1 MAVLLVKVK
10 LQTNRQGNAL
20 NQKEHHIHN
29 ECSIIPKALTEQQL
43 EEMRQIIEEIR
54 LKGYNPKNVSV
65 LDR

>member
-1 MAVLLVKVK
+1 MLLVKVK
-10 LQTNRQGNAL
+10 HQINRQGNAL
-20 NQKEHHIHN
+20 NQKEHQIQN

-54 LKGYNPKNVSV
+54 LNGYNPKNVSV